1 MTRQLR
7 DLAVRLFLAI
17 FIGQVP
23 QKFARIGSLERVMH
37 PPEGGPQAVFR
48 LRSSPR
54 ATRPEISPLP
64 VTLRIGRTVPLQFSE
79 MSNCDGPKCR

>member
-54 ATRPEISPLP
+54 DAASGDLKNREDRATTIQRN
-64 VTLRIGRTVPLQFSE
+64 VKLRWAE
-79 MSNCDGPKCR
+79 M